1 MKIVNVSGG
10 KGGKVRRENIK
21 PLTASSSKKKT
32 IYFFLIIE
40 EANHNYYMMNYSHY
54 FEYLGKLNG

>member
-21 PLTASSSKKKT
+21 PLIASSSKKKKK
-32 IYFFLIIE
+32 
-40 EANHNYYMMNYSHY
+40 
-54 FEYLGKLNG
+54 KLYIFS

>member
-21 PLTASSSKKKT
+21 PLTASSSKKKNY
-32 IYFFLIIE
+32 IFFL
-40 EANHNYYMMNYSHY
+40 NH
-54 FEYLGKLNG
+54 